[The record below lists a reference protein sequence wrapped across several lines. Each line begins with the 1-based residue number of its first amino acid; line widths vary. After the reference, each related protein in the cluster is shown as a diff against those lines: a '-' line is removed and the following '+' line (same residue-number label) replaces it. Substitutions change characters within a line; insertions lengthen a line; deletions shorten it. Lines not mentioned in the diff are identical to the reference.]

1 MRKKKTQAKRPM
13 IDDID
18 LIRRAR
24 AAYYRGGNMA
34 ILSSDS
40 GDADVKRHRNKWYVL
55 LGLLGDNPIVYR
67 VRNDGM
73 LKRLKRWPIELEGV

>member
-1 MRKKKTQAKRPM
+1 MRTKKLKPRKPM

-34 ILSSDS
+34 TLSSDS
-40 GDADVKRHRNKWYVL
+40 SDADVKRHRNKWYVL
-55 LGLLGDNPIVYR
+55 LGLVGDNPIVYR